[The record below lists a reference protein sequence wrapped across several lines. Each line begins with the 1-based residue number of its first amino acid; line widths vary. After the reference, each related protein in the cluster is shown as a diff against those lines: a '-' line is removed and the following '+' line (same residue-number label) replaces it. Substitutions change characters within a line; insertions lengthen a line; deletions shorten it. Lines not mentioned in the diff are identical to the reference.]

1 MLAFSVIK
9 IEQHRA
15 LHGSAGENPALLREL
30 AATPHKSATKPRSS
44 SGITTG
50 IMIARM
56 ATASLRRGAAC
67 CARSSLAQSPAI
79 EHPAPSPLVSNFRF
93 RLSTNRAKLNRQIQ
107 GVEHPVTCRK
117 QTAASCSNSQKIK
130 KWKLAFSMPSYACV
144 TNRSASAVSLTPP
157 KAAVTLPHWHLWGRT
172 NLRVSGFAWMI
183 GMIAAAAFA
192 SGCAVSHKTV
202 VKPGDAPAK
211 LLTASKDE
219 LIGRYNQ
226 QAQSV
231 TSLNAT
237 VSMKLTAGSAYSGVI
252 EQYHEVNGFILAAK
266 PANIRVIGQAPVV
279 SKNVFDM
286 VSDGSTFHIYIP
298 SKSEFIEGPDNLERQ
313 ASKPIE
319 NLRPQHLIDALLW
332 EPVPAGAPVLFEESS
347 EGTSRFYVLSAIRAP
362 SGENAKNG
370 SAAGSSW
377 EMARK
382 IWFDRTNLQIARVEN
397 FASGGKVVS
406 DVHYSN
412 WLSVASPPNASQAS
426 NTATS
431 AESAMATLTYPHE
444 IAISRPGDDYQL
456 QIDVKKLTVN
466 EPIAADRFVLKQP
479 PGTKLIH
486 PDEDAKELQKP

>member
-1 MLAFSVIK
+1 
-9 IEQHRA
+9 
-15 LHGSAGENPALLREL
+15 
-30 AATPHKSATKPRSS
+30 
-44 SGITTG
+44 
-50 IMIARM
+50 
-56 ATASLRRGAAC
+56 
-67 CARSSLAQSPAI
+67 
-79 EHPAPSPLVSNFRF
+79 
-93 RLSTNRAKLNRQIQ
+93 
-107 GVEHPVTCRK
+107 
-117 QTAASCSNSQKIK
+117 
-130 KWKLAFSMPSYACV
+130 MPSYARV
-144 TNRSASAVSLTPP
+144 INRFASAVSLTAP
-157 KAAVTLPHWHLWGRT
+157 KAAVTLPHWHSRGRI
-172 NLRVSGFAWMI
+172 NLRVSGFASII
-183 GMIAAAAFA
+183 GIMAAAVFA
-192 SGCAVSHKTV
+192 CGCAVSHKTV

-252 EQYHEVNGFILAAK
+252 EQYHEVNGFVLAAK

-332 EPVPAGAPVLFEESS
+332 EPLPAGEPVLFEEAS
-347 EGTSRFYVLSAIRAP
+347 EGTGRFYVLTAIRNA
-362 SGENAKNG
+362 GEDATKA
-370 SAAGSSW
+370 SASGSSHW
-377 EMARK
+377 EISQK

-397 FASGGKVVS
+397 FAPGGKVVS

-412 WLSVASPPNASQAS
+412 WLSVATTPNASQAS

-431 AESAMATLTYPHE
+431 ADSDMATLTYPRE
-444 IAISRPGDDYQL
+444 VAISRPSDDYQL
-456 QIDVKKLTVN
+456 QIEVKKLTVD

-486 PDEDAKELQKP
+486 PDEDAKEPQKP

>member
-1 MLAFSVIK
+1 VKPGISTELTDDDLLGDIAVAFI
-9 IEQHRA
+9 
-15 LHGSAGENPALLREL
+15 
-30 AATPHKSATKPRSS
+30 
-44 SGITTG
+44 
-50 IMIARM
+50 
-56 ATASLRRGAAC
+56 RRGAG
-67 CARSSLAQSPAI
+67 ARPAFGSRTIQRDAPVESRMSLRATVLASSIVTKGSQ
-79 EHPAPSPLVSNFRF
+79 
-93 RLSTNRAKLNRQIQ
+93 LSANCRRLNRQTQEI
-107 GVEHPVTCRK
+107 EHPVTYRK
-117 QTAASCSNSQKIK
+117 QTTASCSNRQKIK
-130 KWKLAFSMPSYACV
+130 KWTPAFSMPSCARV
-144 TNRSASAVSLTPP
+144 NNRSGSAVSLTPQR
-157 KAAVTLPHWHLWGRT
+157 AAVTLPHRHLWGRT
-172 NLRVSGFAWMI
+172 NLRVSGFAWII
-183 GMIAAAAFA
+183 GMMAAAALA
-192 SGCAVSHKTV
+192 CGCAVSHKTV

-226 QAQSV
+226 QAESV

-286 VSDGSTFHIYIP
+286 VSDGATFHIYIP

-319 NLRPQHLIDALLW
+319 NLRPQHLVDALLW
-332 EPVPAGAPVLFEESS
+332 EPIPAAAPVLFEEAS
-347 EGTSRFYVLSAIRAP
+347 EGTSRYYVLTAIRAP
-362 SGENAKNG
+362 SGENATNG
-370 SAAGSSW
+370 DDAGSSEW
-377 EMARK
+377 EIARK
-382 IWFDRTNLQIARVEN
+382 IWFDRTNLQIVRVEN

-412 WLSVASPPNASQAS
+412 WLSVAATPNASQAS

-431 AESAMATLTYPHE
+431 ADSAMATLTYPHE
-444 IAISRPGDDYQL
+444 IAISRPSDDYQL

-486 PDEDAKELQKP
+486 PDKDAKEPQKP

>member
-1 MLAFSVIK
+1 MMA
-9 IEQHRA
+9 
-15 LHGSAGENPALLREL
+15 AGVF
-30 AATPHKSATKPRSS
+30 
-44 SGITTG
+44 
-50 IMIARM
+50 
-56 ATASLRRGAAC
+56 AC
-67 CARSSLAQSPAI
+67 
-79 EHPAPSPLVSNFRF
+79 
-93 RLSTNRAKLNRQIQ
+93 
-107 GVEHPVTCRK
+107 
-117 QTAASCSNSQKIK
+117 
-130 KWKLAFSMPSYACV
+130 
-144 TNRSASAVSLTPP
+144 
-157 KAAVTLPHWHLWGRT
+157 
-172 NLRVSGFAWMI
+172 
-183 GMIAAAAFA
+183 
-192 SGCAVSHKTV
+192 GCAVSHKTV

-211 LLTASKDE
+211 LLTGSKDD

-231 TSLNAT
+231 NSLNAT

-298 SKSEFIEGPDNLERQ
+298 SKSEFIEGPDNLTRQ

-332 EPVPAGAPVLFEESS
+332 EPVPAAAPVLFEEAS
-347 EGTSRFYVLSAIRAP
+347 EGTSHYYVLTAIHNAP
-362 SGENAKNG
+362 DEGATKTST
-370 SAAGSSW
+370 AGSSHW
-377 EMARK
+377 EISQK

-412 WLSVASPPNASQAS
+412 WLSVAATPNASQAS

-431 AESAMATLTYPHE
+431 ADSAMATLTYPHE
-444 IAISRPGDDYQL
+444 IAISRPSDDYQL
-456 QIDVKKLTVN
+456 QITIKKLTVN

-479 PGTKLIH
+479 SGTKLIH
-486 PDEDAKELQKP
+486 PDEDAKEPQKP